1 MTCRDF
7 LGTEELLRAWDHFD
21 KLLMHRTQF
30 CMFAY
35 TGMQIVYVA
44 YYRRDLSV
52 DDIDKY
58 EVFNKEN
65 AKLVYPYAKT
75 AHYLWVALSLGMLLL
90 SFKWQQIS
98 KAYIYWMIIAN
109 LIQFYLPV
117 PESFN
122 SQVARIASNIS
133 IEFIL
138 CYFNF
143 TSSLILALLTI
154 VNSQIAR

>member
-1 MTCRDF
+1 
-7 LGTEELLRAWDHFD
+7 
-21 KLLMHRTQF
+21 LMYRTQL

-35 TGMQIVYVA
+35 TAMQIIYIS

-98 KAYIYWMIIAN
+98 KAYIYWMVIYN
-109 LIQFYLPV
+109 LISFYLPI

-122 SQVARIASNIS
+122 DQLPRVASTIS
-133 IEFIL
+133 IEFLL

-143 TSSLILALLTI
+143 NPSLILAFLTI
-154 VNSQIAR
+154 VNSQLAR